1 MGQSI
6 ASLPFPANRR
16 SEIHAN
22 FGLRKLRRWNGCR
35 DPAECGLKF
44 LAQRTDTSGQAITS
58 WIARSVP
65 ILMIP
70 PKTDP
75 KWATLLKGDVSYRF
89 SSAAASMLFF
99 CLRAKVKSNNSATT
113 LQQCADEAHA
123 FFTKYERTLQ
133 QDIKAIFN

>member
-1 MGQSI
+1 MA
-6 ASLPFPANRR
+6 AS
-16 SEIHAN
+16 S
-22 FGLRKLRRWNGCR
+22 
-35 DPAECGLKF
+35 D
-44 LAQRTDTSGQAITS
+44 QVTD
-58 WIARSVP
+58 REKRFF
-65 ILMIP
+65 MIP
-70 PKTDP
+70 PKADP
-75 KWATLLKGDVSYRF
+75 RWAALLKGDVKYRF